1 MKEKNLEIQVVNSEE
16 EFNLFWNMHHEYM
29 NRDIFPNDELGLEIT
44 EKEREWFSSSEYKKH
59 MNKLFLRDIDGM

>member
-29 NRDIFPNDELGLEIT
+29 NRDI
-44 EKEREWFSSSEYKKH
+44 Y
-59 MNKLFLRDIDGM
+59 